1 MPSLRLP
8 GRRGFTLI
16 ELLVVIAIIA
26 ILIGLLLPAVQKV
39 RESASRLKCSNNMK
53 QIGIA
58 MHNCHDVYGHFPS
71 GGWGWSWVGEPGR
84 GVGAAQPGGWLYSIL
99 PYCEQATLADLGLG
113 TTFGSVQ
120 HRSAHQQRASTTPL
134 IFNCSS
140 RRPAT
145 PFAGGTTYKN
155 MTSAPPNGYARTD
168 YAACSGTFKNEA
180 PSSDPLEPG
189 NGPNDLAT
197 GDTWAPIPLDGMF
210 GRKSQI
216 RIADITKGTSN
227 QLLVGEKYL
236 NPDNYRTGS
245 DPGDNECMYTGL
257 NNDVYRI
264 TSNPPMQDRPG
275 VADTLRFG
283 SMHPG
288 GINVVQ
294 ADGAVRVITYQVNAA
309 VFKEYGKISSG
320 SVINIP

>member
-1 MPSLRLP
+1 MPLFRLP

-39 RESASRLKCSNNMK
+39 REAASRLKCSNNMK

-58 MHNCHDVYGHFPS
+58 MHNCHDVFGYFPS
-71 GGWGWSWVGEPGR
+71 GGWGWGWVGEPGR
-84 GVGAAQPGGWLYSIL
+84 GIGASQPGGWVYSIL
-99 PYCEQATLADLGLG
+99 PYCEQGPLSDLGNG
-113 TTFGSVQ
+113 AAFGSAA
-120 HRSAHQQRASTTPL
+120 HLAGHQQRASTSPP
-134 IFNCSS
+134 IFGCSS
-140 RRPAT
+140 RRPST
-145 PFAGGTTYKN
+145 PYAGSYTYYN
-155 MTSAPPNGYARTD
+155 MTSAPAAGYGRTD
-168 YAACSGTFKNEA
+168 YAGCSGTGANEI
-180 PSSDPLEPG
+180 DP
-189 NGPNDLAT
+189 GPTTLAA
-197 GDTWAPIPLDGMF
+197 GDTLTPQVLDGVF
-210 GRKSQI
+210 GRKSQT

-245 DPGDNECMYTGL
+245 DGGDNECMYTGL
-257 NNDVYRI
+257 NNDVYRS
-264 TSNPPMQDRPG
+264 TSEPPMQDRPG
-275 VADTLRFG
+275 VSSTTRFG

-294 ADGAVRVITYQVNAA
+294 ADGAVRVITYQVDAT
-309 VFKEYGKISSG
+309 VFREYGKIASS